1 MSVVIKNNVEKKI
14 NELKEKLIEIKNKPL
29 LEFKTLLGDDFYLQN
44 ACLSDHKSIIHVKPL
59 SLEERRRY
67 EITGLEEKIETL
79 NKIFAKGL
87 VVSEDEIAKKKDE
100 ITSLQEEIY
109 LIQEVLPIFK

>member
-14 NELKEKLIEIKNKPL
+14 SELKEKLREVKNKPL
-29 LEFKTLLGDDFYLQN
+29 AEFKTLFGDDFYLQN

-59 SLEERRRY
+59 SLEERRHY
-67 EITGLEEKIETL
+67 EISGLEEKIEIL
-79 NKIFAKGL
+79 NKIFARDL
-87 VVSEDEIAKKKDE
+87 VVSEDEVIKKKEE
-100 ITSLQEEIY
+100 IASLQEEIY